1 MARADLSG
9 VGSGHQLALGDDPT
23 TVGEVEILLVAAAA
37 LIVIVVALLFVGWAV
52 GKTAEMPDQIVIDA
66 HEAIEFCA
74 EALPFEVT
82 SVLTYDELRR
92 LLRLHLEWVQ
102 FYHWAPEQDGD
113 GPVLYEELDSIDY
126 LVERA
131 DVVGVEVSRPTI
143 VAVVKAHTA
152 YLQVM
157 GAIHLEDP
165 VIAERDLA
173 DLPMLDGPLRPAIDE
188 TSRTGIDGADDP

>member
-1 MARADLSG
+1 MGRDRAAGSRWGSPHYLGG
-9 VGSGHQLALGDDPT
+9 VEL
-23 TVGEVEILLVAAAA
+23 LLVAAAT
-37 LIVIVVALLFVGWAV
+37 LIVVIVALVFVGWAV

-66 HEAIEFCA
+66 EEGIEFCA
-74 EALPFEVT
+74 EALPVEVT

-102 FYHWAPEQDGD
+102 VYHWAPATEGD
-113 GPVLYEELDSIDY
+113 GPALFEELDSVDY

-131 DVVGVEVSRPTI
+131 DVVGLDVSRETI
-143 VAVVKAHTA
+143 VAVIKAHSA

-173 DLPMLDGPLRPAIDE
+173 DLPMLDGRIPPAIDE
-188 TSRTGIDGADDP
+188 AGEAVTEAPDDATS